1 MRFDNKVVIVTG
13 AGSGIGAGAARRF
26 LGEGAK
32 VVLISR
38 HKNELE
44 EIAAGFDEEQYLVQ
58 ETDVSDEAQ
67 VRDMIDATIEK
78 FGKIDV
84 LVNNAGI
91 AVMGKIAEI
100 SAEDW
105 RTQMATNVDGVFY
118 CSKAAMP
125 HLIET
130 RGCIVMTSSVSGLG
144 GDEGMAAYNATKGAV
159 SNFTRSL
166 AIDHGPDGVRVN
178 AVCPSLTMT
187 DLTKDMAQDDATME
201 AFRKRTPLGGPA
213 QPDDIAGAIAF
224 LASDDARYIM
234 GVNLPVDGGVTAS
247 NGQPIYYKD

>member
-224 LASDDARYIM
+224 LASDDARYIT